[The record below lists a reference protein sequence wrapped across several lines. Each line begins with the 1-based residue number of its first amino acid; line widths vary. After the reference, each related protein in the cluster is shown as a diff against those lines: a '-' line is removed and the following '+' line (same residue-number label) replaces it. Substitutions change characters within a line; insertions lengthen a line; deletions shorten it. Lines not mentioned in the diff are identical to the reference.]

1 MLQVIKSTLLLLCS
15 IMGMMLVATTP
26 YTTTGFVLAFGCFLL
41 FALDVASNFI
51 NQGDNMKKD
60 NINMYQVPIIKIYRT
75 KQYWSDWL
83 KYRLPIPKKI
93 TPVIIK
99 NLLGGYK

>member
-1 MLQVIKSTLLLLCS
+1 MLYVIKWVLLAICS
-15 IMGMMLVATTP
+15 ALGMALIPTMS
-26 YTTTGFVLAFGCFLL
+26 TTGFILAFGCFLVL
-41 FALDVASNFI
+41 ALDIARQFI
-51 NQGDNMKKD
+51 DQGGYMKKY

-93 TPVIIK
+93 TPVILK

>member
-1 MLQVIKSTLLLLCS
+1 MRK
-15 IMGMMLVATTP
+15 
-26 YTTTGFVLAFGCFLL
+26 
-41 FALDVASNFI
+41 N
-51 NQGDNMKKD
+51 

-93 TPVIIK
+93 TPYILK
-99 NLLGGYK
+99 NLLGGYKWLLNMNIIIFVIAEYVNY

>member
-1 MLQVIKSTLLLLCS
+1 MSIIYMITATLLTMYNIAIMS
-15 IMGMMLVATTP
+15 IYIETTER
-26 YTTTGFVLAFGCFLL
+26 
-41 FALDVASNFI
+41 DH
-51 NQGDNMKKD
+51 MKKD

-93 TPVIIK
+93 TPYLLR

>member
-1 MLQVIKSTLLLLCS
+1 
-15 IMGMMLVATTP
+15 MGLFCGL
-26 YTTTGFVLAFGCFLL
+26 YNINHNRGF
-41 FALDVASNFI
+41 
-51 NQGDNMKKD
+51 NMKPYK
-60 NINMYQVPIIKIYRT
+60 INMYQIPITKIYRV

-93 TPVIIK
+93 TPAILK

>member
-1 MLQVIKSTLLLLCS
+1 MGFTGYLLSFRHGFNSYNGNYWFYFGFWLLLSLSFRHC
-15 IMGMMLVATTP
+15 TTI
-26 YTTTGFVLAFGCFLL
+26 YRLGGY
-41 FALDVASNFI
+41 
-51 NQGDNMKKD
+51 MKKD

-75 KQYWSDWL
+75 KQYWTDWL

-93 TPVIIK
+93 TPYKLK